1 MDIRYIHLSDQST
14 NGSLPIPEN
23 YISLVRKQ
31 FKNWLI
37 LGGGFTADSAEKTLQ
52 RNEADLIA
60 FGRPLIANPDLVDR
74 FKHQYPLAP
83 GNKNTFYEGGATGLI
98 DFPFM
103 TTLQ

>member
-1 MDIRYIHLSDQST
+1 
-14 NGSLPIPEN
+14 
-23 YISLVRKQ
+23 
-31 FKNWLI
+31 
-37 LGGGFTADSAEKTLQ
+37 
-52 RNEADLIA
+52 
-60 FGRPLIANPDLVDR
+60 VDR